1 MEDILYSAA
10 LEFEKLLNKGY
21 HILLGRKCKI
31 YILNLRFKRAD
42 FFHLAGLQ
50 HLTDI
55 TFSTTNKERIYK
67 EILKRK
73 ISNEMLKKSVFYGKL
88 CIEERIVNLKRL
100 EEMLDGNQFMFLI
113 NHKEYLKYTKIYADY
128 LCEYFLPEN
137 QKECI
142 YFFMV
147 KVLKPVILNE
157 VAGCSFFKK
166 HSIDYTIGAS
176 ETKLLLNQ
184 KILNCGTS
192 QETYIEL
199 YKHPNYKEK

>member
-1 MEDILYSAA
+1 MEDILYTAA
-10 LEFEKLLNKGY
+10 LEYEKLLAKGY

-31 YILNLRFKRAD
+31 YILNLRFKKAD

-55 TFSTTNKERIYK
+55 TFSSKNKERIFK
-67 EILKRK
+67 NILSRK
-73 ISNEMLKKSVFYGKL
+73 ISNEMLKKSVFYEKF
-88 CIEERIVNLKRL
+88 CIEERIANLKRL
-100 EEMLDGNQFMFLI
+100 EEMLDSNQFMFLI

-137 QKECI
+137 QKECL
-142 YFFMV
+142 YFFTV
-147 KVLKPVILNE
+147 KVLNPVILNE

-166 HSIDYTIGAS
+166 HEIDYTKGTS

-184 KILNCGTS
+184 KLLNYGTS
-192 QETYIEL
+192 QEKCIEL
-199 YKHPNYKEK
+199 YRHPKYKEI

>member
-10 LEFEKLLNKGY
+10 IEYEKLLDKGY
-21 HILLGRKCKI
+21 YILLGRKNKK

-55 TFSTTNKERIYK
+55 TFSTKNKERIFK
-67 EILKRK
+67 EILSKR
-73 ISNEMLKKSVFYGKL
+73 ISNEVLKKSVFYEKF

-100 EEMLDGNQFMFLI
+100 EEMLDSSQFLFLI

-137 QKECI
+137 QNECL
-142 YFFMV
+142 YFFTV
-147 KVLKPVILNE
+147 KVLSTTVLNE

-166 HSIDYTIGAS
+166 HDVDYTKGAA

-184 KILNCGTS
+184 KN
-192 QETYIEL
+192 Q
-199 YKHPNYKEK
+199 